1 MTYGTRFSEKV
12 RIDIDGTDSKSNG
25 IVNMAFS
32 TDPNGDTQSND
43 RTINKDVEGVKNDNK
58 NSLYKICCINSYDND
73 CEVNNTSTKKLS
85 AEEEAILSANDAKE
99 PPLLRSINNFMA
111 IIVLAFASF
120 IWGYYA

>member
-58 NSLYKICCINSYDND
+58 IAC
-73 CEVNNTSTKKLS
+73 TKFVAL
-85 AEEEAILSANDAKE
+85 IPMITIAK
-99 PPLLRSINNFMA
+99 
-111 IIVLAFASF
+111 
-120 IWGYYA
+120 